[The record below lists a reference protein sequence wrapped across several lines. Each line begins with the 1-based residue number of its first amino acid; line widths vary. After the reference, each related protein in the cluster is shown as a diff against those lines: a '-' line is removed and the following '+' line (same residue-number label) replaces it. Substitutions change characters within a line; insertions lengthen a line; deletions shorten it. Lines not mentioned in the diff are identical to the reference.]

1 LQTSYPPDSGILLFE
16 SLVKGEKKGTKEI
29 YDVLTGEKM
38 ELSPFFTPPESLLRP
53 NLGPILNQTRE
64 SG

>member
-1 LQTSYPPDSGILLFE
+1 
-16 SLVKGEKKGTKEI
+16 VKGEKKGTKEI